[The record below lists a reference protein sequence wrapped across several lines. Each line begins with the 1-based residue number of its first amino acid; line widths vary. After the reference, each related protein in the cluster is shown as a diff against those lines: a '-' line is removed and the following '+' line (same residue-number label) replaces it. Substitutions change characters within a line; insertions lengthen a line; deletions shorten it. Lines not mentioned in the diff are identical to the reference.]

1 MSPND
6 RYRLRH
12 MAEAAEAAL
21 QFVQGRR
28 REDLDHDRQLVMAL
42 TRAVEIVGEAATQVS
57 AAGRTELP
65 DIPWAQI
72 TGMRNRLVHA
82 YFDVDL
88 DILWD
93 TVELAL
99 PPLLAKLQR
108 ALKDNQ

>member
-65 DIPWAQI
+65 DIPWRRSPACVTAWCTPI
-72 TGMRNRLVHA
+72 STSTWTFCG
-82 YFDVDL
+82 
-88 DILWD
+88 I
-93 TVELAL
+93 
-99 PPLLAKLQR
+99 P
-108 ALKDNQ
+108 